1 MSNNSL
7 RIDAAPSP
15 PWNLKFDLFPTKAV
29 KTFDEWIGTEQGRA
43 IYRYF
48 KHFTFRL
55 AHAGFKHYSARAICQ
70 RIRWHYDV
78 EKRPLVAGESDYKVN
93 NNYTPY
99 LARKF
104 MDENPQ
110 FEGFFE
116 LRELKSK

>member
-1 MSNNSL
+1 MNNLLSPKEA
-7 RIDAAPSP
+7 AAPP
-15 PWNLKFDLFPTKAV
+15 HLFVHYPHNKADQN
-29 KTFDEWIGTEQGRA
+29 FEEWIGTTQGKA
-43 IYRYF
+43 IYHYF

-55 AHAGFKHYSARAICQ
+55 ARVGIKRYSARAICQ
-70 RIRWHYDV
+70 RIRWHIEVDRNQPP
-78 EKRPLVAGESDYKVN
+78 EAYKVN

-104 MDENPQ
+104 MEENPQ